1 MENSE
6 ALRNS
11 LINLIGK
18 QSSPKDLAMQDR
30 AAGVTDKEGSK
41 DVEDGMRKRSFI
53 EVVHIVKLVVR

>member
-18 QSSPKDLAMQDR
+18 QSSPKNLAMQDR

-41 DVEDGMRKRSFI
+41 DVEDGMRK
-53 EVVHIVKLVVR
+53 ELVYREAHAS

>member
-18 QSSPKDLAMQDR
+18 QTSPKNLAMQDR

-41 DVEDGMRKRSFI
+41 DVEDGMRK
-53 EVVHIVKLVVR
+53 ELVYREAHAS